1 MSTASDAP
9 ISPVPDLLTPDQLA
23 ARVGQSPRLIRRLCD
38 ERRIASRLVAKRR
51 LLTLD
56 DWVASLKST
65 VKPALGPAERVT
77 TVRRA
82 SGGRP
87 LKDRAARKAS

>member
-1 MSTASDAP
+1 MTNTSDVPVTA
-9 ISPVPDLLTPDQLA
+9 VPALLTPDELA

-38 ERRIASRLVAKRR
+38 ERRIAYRLVGKRR

-56 DWVASLKST
+56 DWVTYLKST

-77 TVRRA
+77 SVRQA

-87 LKDRAARKAS
+87 LKGRAAPKAS